1 MTLPLIKKERTV
13 HSFPN
18 QMKEN
23 TLCECNV
30 IKKNIKRK
38 NAPIYI
44 LRSQIQTLTTIM
56 NNQYRDNI
64 QPCY

>member
-1 MTLPLIKKERTV
+1 MTLPLIKKKSTV
-13 HSFPN
+13 HYFLN

-30 IKKNIKRK
+30 IKKNMRK
-38 NAPIYI
+38 NVPIYI

-56 NNQYRDNI
+56 SNQYRDNI
-64 QPCY
+64 QPSN